1 MNKKLMILAI
11 LLVAAIALVGCTP
24 KTPAATATPVPE
36 PTATVEPVVEA
47 TPEATAEVAPEV
59 TAEVAAAADN
69 ALKGRKADVLVDY
82 TLEELA
88 KFDGKEGRL
97 AYVAVD
103 GIVYDVTDSKSWED
117 GAHAGF
123 EAGKDLT
130 EEIKK
135 SPHGI
140 EAMDN
145 VIEVGKLVT
154 K

>member
-24 KTPAATATPVPE
+24 KTPAATATPIAE

-47 TPEATAEVAPEV
+47 TPEAKPEV
-59 TAEVAAAADN
+59 TPEVAEAAADN

-82 TLEELA
+82 TLEELS

-97 AYVAVD
+97 SYVAVD
-103 GIVYDVTDSKSWED
+103 GIVYDVSESKAWKD
-117 GAHAGF
+117 GEHSGF
-123 EAGKDLT
+123 QAGKDLT